1 MIRGRLDVA
10 RYSRQ
15 QGRITVP
22 RRYPIRLVER
32 ATATP
37 ENILAA
43 YRPSGSNAISPP
55 LLSGCCRH
63 DRLKH
68 ETCGAFSTR

>member
-43 YRPSGSNAISPP
+43 YAALWIKTRS
-55 LLSGCCRH
+55 LRH
-63 DRLKH
+63 SSAVAAA
-68 ETCGAFSTR
+68 TIA